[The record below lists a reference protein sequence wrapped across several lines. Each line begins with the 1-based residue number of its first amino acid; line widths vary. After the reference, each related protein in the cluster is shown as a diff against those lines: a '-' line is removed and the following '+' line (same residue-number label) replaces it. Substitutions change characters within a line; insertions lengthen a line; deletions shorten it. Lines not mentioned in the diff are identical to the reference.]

1 MYVTDT
7 QMCLIKSLESVLGL
21 SVLVCDALTKEKLS
35 DCHVCYAGIDRIG
48 NVRWWANVMS
58 STPRMNHRVKLMHIM
73 PQISFEEGNCFI
85 MYLFGYFKL
94 FHSCT

>member
-35 DCHVCYAGIDRIG
+35 DCHVRYAGIDHIETYFSYYG
-48 NVRWWANVMS
+48 EQTLLFNQY
-58 STPRMNHRVKLMHIM
+58 ST
-73 PQISFEEGNCFI
+73 
-85 MYLFGYFKL
+85 Y
-94 FHSCT
+94 

>member
-35 DCHVCYAGIDRIG
+35 DCHVRYAGID
-48 NVRWWANVMS
+48 
-58 STPRMNHRVKLMHIM
+58 
-73 PQISFEEGNCFI
+73 QIRKKS
-85 MYLFGYFKL
+85 LF
-94 FHSCT
+94 SQ

>member
-35 DCHVCYAGIDRIG
+35 DCHVRYAGID
-48 NVRWWANVMS
+48 
-58 STPRMNHRVKLMHIM
+58 HIM
-73 PQISFEEGNCFI
+73 KF
-85 MYLFGYFKL
+85 LFLQKSAINRKRIL
-94 FHSCT
+94 